1 MICLHESFLV
11 CFPVSVCFL
20 LRVFQDE
27 FFSVSPFLSLYE
39 LVSVFLSLPSPRLGS
54 KSTRIKQTQDPPPSP
69 ARPPRTPIGTPRT
82 EGGTPTQLGRAPRGA
97 QRAPGRAAPT
107 CPTCGPRG
115 ANKAAAGPAPLPQGA
130 AEVAPRCPAARPPVP
145 APTPEGGCA
154 GGVARSPPPAAR
166 ARRGSPTSGGGC
178 RTHAGGAPVAGPP
191 DGKVRARD
199 SGASCE
205 RGMPGRSWAVQRN
218 QDKVPRAA
226 KPPEEAR
233 EGEAPPAE
241 HPNPPLPGAAVPAR
255 PPQAGRGLG
264 PREAWAAG
272 RQELSD
278 PTGGPGAPAPGRAG
292 RGEGGVEGPC
302 LPSSPPQPLPGL
314 AIQ

>member
-1 MICLHESFLV
+1 MQLQLAQLAG
-11 CFPVSVCFL
+11 PAAPTK
-20 LRVFQDE
+20 RR
-27 FFSVSPFLSLYE
+27 PGR
-39 LVSVFLSLPSPRLGS
+39 LPSPRG
-54 KSTRIKQTQDPPPSP
+54 RPRWRPAVPQP
-69 ARPPRTPIGTPRT
+69 ARRSPRPLR
-82 EGGTPTQLGRAPRGA
+82 RGA
-97 QRAPGRAAPT
+97 ALGASPGAL
-107 CPTCGPRG
+107 
-115 ANKAAAGPAPLPQGA
+115 LPQPG
-130 AEVAPRCPAARPPVP
+130 
-145 APTPEGGCA
+145 
-154 GGVARSPPPAAR
+154 
-166 ARRGSPTSGGGC
+166 ARRGSPTSGGRC

-205 RGMPGRSWAVQRN
+205 RGMPGRSWAVRGN

-264 PREAWAAG
+264 LREAWAAG

-278 PTGGPGAPAPGRAG
+278 PTGGPGAPAEARPGGQRGG
-292 RGEGGVEGPC
+292 RRGGSLPPPNPHPGW
-302 LPSSPPQPLPGL
+302 PSSRGQG
-314 AIQ
+314 ARAVSTV